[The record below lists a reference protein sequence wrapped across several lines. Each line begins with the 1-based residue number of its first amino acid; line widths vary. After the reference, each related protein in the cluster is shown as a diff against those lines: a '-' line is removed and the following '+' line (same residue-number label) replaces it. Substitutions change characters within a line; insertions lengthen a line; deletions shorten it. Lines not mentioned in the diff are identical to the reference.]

1 MYKLLSAD
9 FRRLIKSKLFWILLF
24 MMFFLSAGNMLNFC
38 NRTKHLV
45 PIRAIGLEEA
55 WFMPVLLLGI
65 FCAVFSGLFFG
76 TEYSDGSIRNKLSVG
91 HTRSSVYLANLLLCF
106 TATLSFALAALA
118 GGLTGIPALGLWKL
132 DISMLLLYLCLII
145 LLSAAYSAIAAFI
158 SMLCSN
164 KAAASVISILF
175 ILVLFVASSR
185 LDARLQ
191 EPELTQNIIITAED
205 GMQWGEPVPNP
216 LYVSGSLRLVLQ
228 FLMLL
233 LPTGQGQQIAYLNIS
248 QPVTALLCSI
258 GIAVI
263 VTAAGMLLFQK
274 KDIR

>member
-9 FRRLIKSKLFWILLF
+9 FRRLIKSRLFWILLLT
-24 MMFFLSAGNMLNFC
+24 MLFLSAGNMLNFC
-38 NRTKHLV
+38 RRT
-45 PIRAIGLEEA
+45 AANETAGLEDA
-55 WFMPVLLLGI
+55 YFMPVLLLGI

-91 HTRSSVYLANLLLCF
+91 HTRRSVYLANLLLCF
-106 TATLSFALAALA
+106 AATLSFALAALF
-118 GGLTGIPALGLWKL
+118 GGLAGIPALGLWKL
-132 DISMLLLYLCLII
+132 DISVLLLYLCLII

-164 KAAASVISILF
+164 KAAASVVSILF
-175 ILVLFVASSR
+175 ILVLFLASAR

-191 EPELTQNIIITAED
+191 EPEFIQDIVVTAEN

-216 LYVSGSLRLVLQ
+216 LYVSGSLRPVLQ

-233 LPTGQGQQIAYLNIS
+233 LPTGQSHQIAYLNIS
-248 QPVTALLCSI
+248 QPVTALLCSV
-258 GIAVI
+258 GIAVL
-263 VTAAGMLLFQK
+263 VTAAGMLLFRK

>member
-24 MMFFLSAGNMLNFC
+24 MMFFLSAGNMLSFC
-38 NRTKHLV
+38 NRNRHIV
-45 PIRAIGLEEA
+45 PIREIGLEDA

-106 TATLSFALAALA
+106 AATLSFAVAALV
-118 GGLTGIPALGLWKL
+118 GGLAGIPALGLWTL

-191 EPELTQNIIITAED
+191 EPELTQNIIMTAED